1 MKIIIF
7 NPYYKVTEVSM
18 QIYQWLSLL
27 VNSNWTLYAEQRI
40 IYFLK
45 KKFIFFSLI
54 LRNVI
59 LKPRRYYGTMG

>member
-18 QIYQWLSLL
+18 EIYQWLSLL

-45 KKFIFFSLI
+45 KNSFFFSLI